1 MATYCT
7 DDDLLKYRPN
17 ILSLGVTSWEDQRQ
31 QAYEDINRIITAK
44 WYRQAAEK
52 MGYDPDL
59 VEFVPESV
67 QDDALKKLE
76 CYRTLEYAY
85 MILMKDSENADGFER
100 NMNLYAKLY
109 STELGMLLSIGIK
122 YDWTGDGSIDSS
134 ENQRLPA
141 QRRLHRG

>member
-7 DDDLLKYRPN
+7 DEDLLNYRPN
-17 ILSLGVTSWEDQRQ
+17 ILSLGVDSWEEQREL
-31 QAYEDINRIITAK
+31 AYSDINRIITAK

-59 VEFVPESV
+59 VEFRPESI

-76 CYRTLEYAY
+76 VLKTLEYAY
-85 MILMKDSENADGFER
+85 MYLMKESVKGDGFER
-100 NMNLYAKLY
+100 NMETFSRLY
-109 STELGMLLSIGIK
+109 SSELGVVLSIGIK
-122 YDWTGDGSIDSS
+122 YDWTGDGSIDSE
-134 ENQRLPA
+134 ENQLLPS